1 MITKIILVTFFKI
14 PIIYISVAYKLWINY
29 LYFFRNLDENQKF
42 AVAKSFFHGMTVGS
56 LKFSFNFYFF
66 FFFFGFWFWFIEG
79 SIPKVKEPGYVR
91 SEMAL
96 IRSVLACL
104 VIFICCG
111 LPLLKWKHNTIT
123 TYGQN
128 LSIVLIQLQILT
140 CWHYGREKMA
150 ERDSLVFCL
159 TFLAPLIWSV
169 ASRLIHIFICMC
181 SYLHQKC
188 TN

>member
-1 MITKIILVTFFKI
+1 
-14 PIIYISVAYKLWINY
+14 
-29 LYFFRNLDENQKF
+29 
-42 AVAKSFFHGMTVGS
+42 MTVGS

-96 IRSVLACL
+96 IRSVMACL

-128 LSIVLIQLQILT
+128 LSIVLIQLHILT
-140 CWHYGREKMA
+140 CGLLGEVYHIE
-150 ERDSLVFCL
+150 ED
-159 TFLAPLIWSV
+159 LADAFFNVVVLPPLIWSV
-169 ASRLIHIFICMC
+169 ASRLIYIFICMC